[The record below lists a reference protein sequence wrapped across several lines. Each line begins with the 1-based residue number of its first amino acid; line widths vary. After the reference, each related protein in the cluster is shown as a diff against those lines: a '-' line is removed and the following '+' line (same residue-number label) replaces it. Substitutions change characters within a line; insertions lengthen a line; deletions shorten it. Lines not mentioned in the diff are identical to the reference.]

1 MVQLIDHPP
10 IYLNPV
16 TPYFNSTMVQL
27 IEHPSIVIYAWFSYF
42 NSTMVQLIVVIKLRQ
57 KYL

>member
-1 MVQLIDHPP
+1 MRRLPYFNSTMVQLIDHPP

-27 IEHPSIVIYAWFSYF
+27 IGDTECFS
-42 NSTMVQLIVVIKLRQ
+42 
-57 KYL
+57 